1 MHVIKKASF
10 IVLGCIALS
19 ACSVNP
25 VTGDNNLNFMSESWE
40 RETGKALY
48 YQSRQAQGGD
58 FILDERLNQ
67 YVKSVNQRLA
77 QQASRKL
84 DWEIEILNSSVPNAW
99 ALPGGKMAINRG
111 LLMELNSEAEL
122 AAVLG
127 HEIVHADAAHGA
139 QAQSKG
145 VLGQAGALAAGIY
158 LGSKADSG
166 LSRQAAI
173 LLPSLGVHL
182 LTQKYGRDAERE
194 SDKYGMIYMSTAGY
208 DPQGAV
214 ELQETF
220 LRISEKQQANW
231 MSGLFAS
238 HPPSAERLK
247 NNRRIAT
254 KLPQGGEM
262 GRDRYQREISR
273 LKKIQPAYSAYDD
286 GRKAL
291 QQKDYS
297 GAMKLVNRSI
307 RQLPDEAI
315 FYSLRGDIHLQ
326 RKRYRDAEK
335 AFSQAIG
342 RNDGYFY
349 PFLQRGL
356 LRNHLGK
363 HEAARRDLQRSQQ
376 LAPTADASKTLGDLE
391 LQRGNRELAVRYYQ
405 LAARSNAPSG
415 SAARAQLQQLS
426 IQQADK

>member
-1 MHVIKKASF
+1 MNFKSVGSLIL
-10 IVLGCIALS
+10 ICTALS

-25 VTGDNNLNFMSESWE
+25 VTGDNDLNFMSESWE

-58 FILDERLNQ
+58 FILDEQLNH

-77 QQASRKL
+77 KQASRNL
-84 DWEIEILNSSVPNAW
+84 NWEIEILNSSVPNAW

-111 LLMELNSEAEL
+111 LLTELNSEAEL

-166 LSRQAAI
+166 LSKQAAI

-194 SDKYGMIYMSTAGY
+194 SDKYGIIYMSKAGY

-220 LRISEKQQANW
+220 LRMSDSQKSNW
-231 MSGLFAS
+231 MNGLFAS
-238 HPPSAERLK
+238 HPPSAERLE
-247 NNRRIAT
+247 NNRRMAA

-262 GRDRYQREISR
+262 GRDRYQRQISR
-273 LKKIQPAYSAYDD
+273 LKKMQPAYTTYDD

-291 QQKDYS
+291 KEKNYS
-297 GAMKLVNRSI
+297 QAMKLADRSI
-307 RQLPDEAI
+307 RQLPNEAI
-315 FYSLRGDIHLQ
+315 FYSLRGDIHIQ
-326 RKRYRDAEK
+326 RKRYGDAEH
-335 AFSQAIG
+335 AFSQAIQ

-349 PFLQRGL
+349 PFLRRGL

-363 HEAARRDLQRSQQ
+363 AESARRDLQRSQQ
-376 LAPTADASKTLGDLE
+376 LAPSADASKILGDLE
-391 LQRGNRELAVRYYQ
+391 MNRGNRELAVRYYQ
-405 LAARSNAPSG
+405 MAARSNAPSG
-415 SAARAQLQQLS
+415 HAARAQLQRLG
-426 IQQADK
+426 IQ